1 MPYLNDKDRILD
13 FIRSSPEYI
22 RRLWIEKGF
31 EMASQE
37 IIRESKRLG
46 VPFKVIPADAFIRK
60 FKDSKSHVILEKE
73 GVLFADQD
81 MLLEEIRQGK
91 ASMFCAF
98 DGIYDPQNLG
108 NIIRTAAC
116 MAVDAI
122 IIPKDRSCGVTDTVI
137 NISKGGIEHVRIVKV
152 VNLAR
157 YIDEMKD
164 AGVFCYALDEGGEAP
179 LSNIDL
185 SGRIC
190 LVFGSEEG
198 LRRLTKEK
206 CDAIVK
212 IPTNSL
218 FPSLNV
224 ATCFAISA
232 YEMMRQRSKAKK

>member
-31 EMASQE
+31 EMASRE
-37 IIRESKRLG
+37 IIRESKRFG
-46 VPFKVIPADAFIRK
+46 VPFKVIPSDAFMRK
-60 FKDSKSHVILEKE
+60 FKESKSHIILEKE
-73 GVLFADQD
+73 GVSFTDQD
-81 MLLEEIRQGK
+81 MLLEQIKKGN
-91 ASMFCAF
+91 ASIFCAF

-157 YIDEMKD
+157 YIDEIKD
-164 AGVFCYALDEGGEAP
+164 AGVFCYALDEGGETP
-179 LSNIDL
+179 LSDIDL
-185 SGRIC
+185 SGHIC

-224 ATCFAISA
+224 ATCFAISV
-232 YEMMRQRSKAKK
+232 YELVRQRSKAQK